1 MTFYA
6 ASYFTHQNFFS
17 KYLGF
22 GVAIALAVLL
32 VFFLVR
38 YFQNRITTKYRDLI
52 LIVALLIVFI
62 IGTQIGNLEQVKMV
76 NNQTTQMKQFIDRIR
91 DDRGVNRHQVA
102 VSSTS
107 LKDGMLVKIKHQV
120 YLVHFDDSYL
130 SYELTKVNLMN
141 HDVQYV
147 K

>member
-1 MTFYA
+1 M
-6 ASYFTHQNFFS
+6 
-17 KYLGF
+17 
-22 GVAIALAVLL
+22 
-32 VFFLVR
+32 R

-76 NNQTTQMKQFIDRIR
+76 NNQVTQMKQFIDRIR
-91 DDRGVNRHQVA
+91 DDRGVNRHHVA

-120 YLVHFDDSYL
+120 YRVHFDDSYL

>member
-22 GVAIALAVLL
+22 GVAIVLAVLL

-62 IGTQIGNLEQVKMV
+62 IGTQIGNLEQVKTV
-76 NNQTTQMKQFIDRIR
+76 SNQATQTEQFINRVHR
-91 DDRGVNRHQVA
+91 DQGVAERQVA

-120 YLVHFDDSYL
+120 YRVHFDDSYL
-130 SYELTKVNLMN
+130 SYELTKVHLMN
-141 HDVQYV
+141 NDVQYA

>member
-22 GVAIALAVLL
+22 GVAIVLAVLL

-62 IGTQIGNLEQVKMV
+62 IGTQIGNLEQVKTV
-76 NNQTTQMKQFIDRIR
+76 SNQATQTEQFINRVHR
-91 DDRGVNRHQVA
+91 DQGVAERQVA

-120 YLVHFDDSYL
+120 YRVHFDDSYL
-130 SYELTKVNLMN
+130 IYELTKVHLMN
-141 HDVQYV
+141 NDVQYA